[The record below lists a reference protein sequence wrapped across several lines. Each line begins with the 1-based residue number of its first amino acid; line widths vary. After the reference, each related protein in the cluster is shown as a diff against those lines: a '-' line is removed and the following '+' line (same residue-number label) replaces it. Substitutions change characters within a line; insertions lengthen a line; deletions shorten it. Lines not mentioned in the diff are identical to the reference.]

1 MKIATIAR
9 NPQNS
14 PNMTANDAAILS
26 SVAKELTLMGAEVVA
41 IDKNGDIPE
50 DTDVVCHMSR
60 TPVCILSNNLLANLR
75 I

>member
-14 PNMTANDAAILS
+14 PNMAANDAAILS

-41 IDKNGDIPE
+41 IDENGDIVE
-50 DTDVVCHMSR
+50 TEKR
-60 TPVCILSNNLLANLR
+60 
-75 I
+75 